1 MAVYL
6 GSNKVD
12 VFGGKAQDKNPHIV
26 AGTFKDTSGVSGTLD
41 INLPYTGNGYPIG
54 VWIHAADWS
63 NIASLIHKGGVL
75 DCVIW
80 KSYES
85 TAPGY
90 AGRTGSSDEALK
102 DRTGLMLHYKS
113 STSSGTS
120 TTVYKVP
127 GSDSSQA
134 NYRPAPATSNYRHL
148 CAITSATNLKVA
160 ISGASETNGF
170 MTGVEYRYVVVY
182 SE

>member
-6 GSNKVD
+6 GSHKVD
-12 VFGGKAQDKNPHIV
+12 AFGGKAQDKNPHIV
-26 AGTFKDTSGVSGTLD
+26 TGTFKDTSGESGTLSID
-41 INLPYTGNGYPIG
+41 LPYSGNGYPIY
-54 VWIHAADWS
+54 VCIHAIDWS
-63 NIASLIHKGGVL
+63 TLASLIHRYGVL

-85 TAPGY
+85 TAPAY
-90 AGRTGSSDEALK
+90 AGSTGASDAAKL
-102 DRTGLMLHYKS
+102 DRTGIMLHYKS

-120 TTVYKVP
+120 TAVYKVP
-127 GSDSSQA
+127 GSDSSQS
-134 NYRPAPATSNYRHL
+134 NYRPEPATSNYRHL

-160 ISGASETNGF
+160 VSGESETNGF